1 MLRTGLAL
9 KIEGRTDRDLLVF
22 VELQFESRDKYLKSQ
37 NHVQYPIKI
46 MICPVKEACIME
58 L

>member
-37 NHVQYPIKI
+37 NHVQYLIKI